1 MTVSATSAAIANS
14 AAGNA
19 LSPSTR
25 APEYIRGIAPY
36 QGGRPISEI
45 AREFGF
51 DESQIVKLASNE
63 NPLGMSPKAQ
73 AAMMQAAADLGR
85 YPDGNGFELKAAIAK
100 RFALPAEWVTLG
112 NGSNDILEL
121 AAHAFLQ
128 PGRDSIYSQHSF
140 AVYALA
146 TQATGANAVVV
157 PALSNLGHDLSSMRR
172 VVTERTGIVWIANPN
187 NPTGTFIPAQEIRA
201 FLSDMPSHALVILDE
216 AYTEYLDDQDRYNAF
231 EWVAEF
237 PNLLV
242 SRSFSK
248 AYGLA
253 GLRVGF
259 GVSQPATTDLL
270 NRIRQP
276 FNVNS
281 LAQAAA
287 SEALF
292 DDEFLERSRR
302 VNREGLTQLTTAMQ
316 ALGLHVAPSWGNF
329 VLVKVGSAPDAGMQL
344 FKALL
349 ARGVI
354 TRPVANYE
362 LPQWLRISIG
372 TADENAK
379 CIAALQAVLPGLSA
393 SINEPN

>member
-1 MTVSATSAAIANS
+1 MD
-14 AAGNA
+14 
-19 LSPSTR
+19 SPSAL
-25 APEYIRGIAPY
+25 APEYVRGIAPY

-51 DESQIVKLASNE
+51 QESEIVKLASNE
-63 NPLGMSPKAQ
+63 NPLGMSPKARE
-73 AAMMQAAADLGR
+73 AMMVAAADLGR
-85 YPDGNGFELKAAIAK
+85 YPDGNGFDLKAAISK
-100 RFALPAEWVTLG
+100 RFSVPDSWITLG

-121 AAHAFLQ
+121 VAHAFLQ
-128 PGRDSIYSQHSF
+128 PERESVYSQHSF

-146 TQATGANAVVV
+146 TQATGAKAVVV
-157 PALSNLGHDLSSMRR
+157 PATAGLGHDLSAMRR
-172 VVTERTGIVWIANPN
+172 AVNARTGVVWVANPN
-187 NPTGTFIPAQEIRA
+187 NPTGTFIAAKEIEA
-201 FLSDMPSHALVILDE
+201 FIADIPHHVLVVLDE
-216 AYTEYLDDQDRYNAF
+216 AYTEYLAEEDRYNAF
-231 EWVAEF
+231 EWVAKY

-253 GLRVGF
+253 GLRIGF
-259 GVSQPATTDLL
+259 GISQPAITDLL

-287 SEALF
+287 CAALF
-292 DDEFLERSRR
+292 DQDFLAQSQR
-302 VNREGLTQLTTAMQ
+302 VNREGMVQLERAMT
-316 ALGLHVAPSWGNF
+316 ALGLSFIPSWGNF
-329 VLVKVGSAPDAGMQL
+329 LLVKMGSAPDAGMQV

-349 ARGVI
+349 AKGVI

-372 TADENAK
+372 TSAENERF
-379 CIAALQAVLPGLSA
+379 IAAMEQVMPALRSGLNAAAGRS
-393 SINEPN
+393 

>member
-1 MTVSATSAAIANS
+1 MID
-14 AAGNA
+14 
-19 LSPSTR
+19 SPSAL
-25 APEYIRGIAPY
+25 APEYVRGIAPY

-51 DESQIVKLASNE
+51 RESEIVKLASNE
-63 NPLGMSPKAQ
+63 NPLGMSPKARQ
-73 AAMMQAAADLGR
+73 AMLAAAADLGR
-85 YPDGNGFELKAAIAK
+85 YPDGNGFELKAAITK
-100 RFALPAEWVTLG
+100 RFSVPDSWITLG

-128 PGRDSIYSQHSF
+128 PDRESVYSQHSF

-146 TQATGANAVVV
+146 TQATGAKAVVV
-157 PALSNLGHDLSSMRR
+157 PATAGLGHALAAMRR
-172 VVTERTGIVWIANPN
+172 AVNDRTGVVWVANPN
-187 NPTGTFIPAQEIRA
+187 NPTGTFIPAAEVKA
-201 FLSDMPSHALVILDE
+201 FIADIPHHVLVILDE
-216 AYTEYLDDQDRYNAF
+216 AYTEYLSDADRYNAF
-231 EWVAEF
+231 EWVGQY

-253 GLRVGF
+253 GLRIGF
-259 GVSQPATTDLL
+259 GISQPAITDLL

-287 SEALF
+287 CAALF
-292 DDEFLERSRR
+292 DDDFLAESKR
-302 VNREGLTQLTTAMQ
+302 VNLEGMRQIEA
-316 ALGLHVAPSWGNF
+316 AAKELGLPFIPSWGNF
-329 VLVKVGSAPDAGMQL
+329 LLIKMGSAPDAGMQV

-349 ARGVI
+349 AKGVI

-362 LPQWLRISIG
+362 LPQWLRVSIG
-372 TADENAK
+372 TREENEK
-379 CIAALQAVLPGLSA
+379 FIAALQQVMPALKVGLNAA
-393 SINEPN
+393 SGRG

>member
-1 MTVSATSAAIANS
+1 MMNSPTAI
-14 AAGNA
+14 
-19 LSPSTR
+19 

-51 DESQIVKLASNE
+51 AESDIVKLASNE
-63 NPLGMSPKAQ
+63 NPLGMSPKAKE
-73 AAMMQAAADLGR
+73 AMLAAASDLGR

-100 RFALPAEWVTLG
+100 RFGVPQDWITLG

-128 PGRDSIYSQHSF
+128 PNRTSVYSQHSF

-146 TQATGANAVVV
+146 TQATGAQSVVV
-157 PALSNLGHDLSSMRR
+157 PVADGLAYDLSALRSPIDD
-172 VVTERTGIVWIANPN
+172 RTGVVWIANPN
-187 NPTGTFIPAQEIRA
+187 NPTGTFVPASQLLEFIQ
-201 FLSDMPSHALVILDE
+201 SVPKHVLVVLDE
-216 AYTEYLDDQDRYNAF
+216 AYTEYLSDADRYDAF
-231 EWVAEF
+231 AWVAKF

-253 GLRVGF
+253 GLRIGF
-259 GVSQPATTDLL
+259 GVAQPAVTDLL

-287 SEALF
+287 AAALF
-292 DDEFLERSRR
+292 DDAFLEESRR
-302 VNREGLTQLTTAMQ
+302 VNDAGLKQLVSAITQM
-316 ALGLHVAPSWGNF
+316 GLSYVPSKGNF
-329 VLVKVGSAPDAGMQL
+329 LLVRVGDAADAGMQL

-349 ARGVI
+349 AKGVI
-354 TRPVANYE
+354 TRPVANYD
-362 LPQWLRISIG
+362 LPQWLRISVG
-372 TADENAK
+372 TQQENQA
-379 CIAALQAVLPGLSA
+379 CIDAMKVVLPALTLGSKRK
-393 SINEPN
+393 S